1 MNNIKFKEITDI
13 KETNL
18 FLDKFENY
26 TGVRLPI
33 AYAQKSK
40 IVGVFAHGKLSA
52 GYMLVT
58 KPGFRSTMFV
68 PDATKAQSL
77 FFKNDE
83 YDMMEVNGLWI
94 GPAIKTPQLQF
105 KVWLRMV
112 MDIFMSK
119 KKFLLLMCDNKNENI
134 KKLHDLTNPNF
145 IYEGSPNTMSG
156 ENSVASIRVAYTTRW
171 KMILGIPLYINQLRL
186 REKRVVAATTRRT
199 LARSQ
204 FS

>member
-1 MNNIKFKEITDI
+1 MSNIEFREITSTE
-13 KETNL
+13 ETNL

-26 TGVRLPI
+26 TGVRLPVD
-33 AYAQKSK
+33 YAKKSK

-68 PDATKAQSL
+68 PDAIKAQSP
-77 FFKNDE
+77 FFENDE

-94 GPAIKTPQLQF
+94 GPAIRTPQLQF
-105 KVWLRMV
+105 KVWLRMI
-112 MDIFMSK
+112 MDVFMSK
-119 KKFLLLMCDNKNENI
+119 KKFLLLMCDTRNENI
-134 KKLHDLTNPNF
+134 KKLHNLTNPNF

-171 KMILGIPLYINQLRL
+171 KMLMGIPLYIKQLKL
-186 REKRVVAATTRRT
+186 REKRVVAATARRT
-199 LARSQ
+199 LARG
-204 FS
+204 

>member
-1 MNNIKFKEITDI
+1 MRNIEFKEITSTE
-13 KETNL
+13 ETNL

-26 TGVRLPI
+26 TGVRLPE

-40 IVGVFAHGKLSA
+40 IVGVFARGKLSA

-68 PDATKAQSL
+68 PDATKKQNA
-77 FFKNDE
+77 FFKNNE

-94 GPAIKTPQLQF
+94 GPAIKTPQMQF
-105 KVWLRMV
+105 KIWLRMV

-119 KKFLLLMCDNKNENI
+119 KKFLLLMCDSKNENI
-134 KKLHDLTNPNF
+134 KKLHNLTNPDF

-156 ENSVASIRVAYTTRW
+156 ENSVSSIRVAYTTRW
-171 KMILGIPLYINQLRL
+171 KMILGIPLYIKQLKL
-186 REKRVVAATTRRT
+186 REKRVAAATARRT
-199 LARSQ
+199 LARG
-204 FS
+204 